1 MSVKWLAEMDRLLLL
16 VDTAYCAGDQL
27 PMIVS
32 TKNTPMMA
40 QSTTKAASSK
50 PKVTI
55 MVAIPAR
62 EANRLRGLLPLPCL
76 VR

>member
-1 MSVKWLAEMDRLLLL
+1 MSVKWLAEMDRLLLA
-16 VDTAYCAGDQL
+16 DTAYYAGDQL

-40 QSTTKAASSK
+40 QSTTKAASSR
-50 PKVTI
+50 PRVTI

>member
-1 MSVKWLAEMDRLLLL
+1 MSVKWLGEMDRLLL
-16 VDTAYCAGDQL
+16 VDTAYYAADQL
-27 PMIVS
+27 PMMVS

-40 QSTTKAASSK
+40 QSTTKAASSR
-50 PKVTI
+50 PKVRI

-76 VR
+76 LR